1 MLDKKT
7 ILIIDDESSQL
18 ELLEKML
25 VEYNVFS
32 GETSDQM
39 WECIHKN
46 SIDLILLDVIMPNE
60 DGFQIAQALSKDEIT
75 KDIPVLFISARVE
88 GQDVVNGFKAGGV
101 DYIKKPYDSLELKAR
116 IAAALKQKD
125 NELYLIKQSMIDPLT
140 KVYNRQYFTDS
151 VYKQLAYLKRSAKKL
166 SIALVDIDF
175 FKKVNDSYGHQ
186 AGDIV
191 LRKFSD
197 IINDS
202 IREYD
207 ILARFG
213 GEEFVIMFFD
223 CPKEMALS
231 ILSRIKDCVE
241 QTGFKFKKECI
252 NITFSAGIADTTD
265 FPNDNLNCNDMLH
278 LADQRMY
285 IAKKAGRNRIKI
297 ND

>member
-18 ELLEKML
+18 ELLENIL
-25 VEYNVFS
+25 VEYKVFS
-32 GETSDQM
+32 GKTSDQM

-60 DGFQIAQALSKDEIT
+60 DGFQIAQALRKNDIT
-75 KDIPVLFISARVE
+75 KDIPILFISARIE
-88 GQDVVNGFKAGGV
+88 GQDIVNGFNAGGV
-101 DYIKKPYDSLELKAR
+101 DYIKKPYDTLELKAR
-116 IAAALKQKD
+116 IAVALKQKE
-125 NELYLIKQSMIDPLT
+125 NESYLKKQSLIDPLT

-151 VYKQLAYLKRSAKKL
+151 VNKQLAYLKRSDNKL

-186 AGDIV
+186 AGDMV
-191 LRKFSD
+191 LRNFSD

-231 ILSRIKDCVE
+231 ILSRIKDQVE
-241 QTGFKFKKECI
+241 QTEFKFKKECI

-265 FPNDNLNCNDMLH
+265 FPTNNLKCKDILH

-285 IAKKAGRNRIKI
+285 MAKKAGRNRIKI
-297 ND
+297 SE